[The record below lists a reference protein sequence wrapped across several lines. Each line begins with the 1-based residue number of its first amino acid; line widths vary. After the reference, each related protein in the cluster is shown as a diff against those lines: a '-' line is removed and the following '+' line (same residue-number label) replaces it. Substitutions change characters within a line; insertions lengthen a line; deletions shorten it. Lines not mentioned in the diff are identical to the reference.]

1 MINSPNTVKAQTH
14 WVWTAKAEKENPQRS
29 KAGVPIWPHYMYEAP
44 GKWLEDGIIIDSSEF
59 QRSGQLEFD
68 IL

>member
-1 MINSPNTVKAQTH
+1 MMVKAQSF
-14 WVWTAKAEKENPQRS
+14 WVWSEKAEKENPQRS

-59 QRSGQLEFD
+59 QHSGQVDLFD
-68 IL
+68 LIRE

>member
-1 MINSPNTVKAQTH
+1 MTVKAQTH
-14 WVWTAKAEKENPQRS
+14 FVWTEKAEKENPQRS

-44 GKWLEDGIIIDSSEF
+44 VKWLEDGIIIDSSEF
-59 QRSGQLEFD
+59 QRSGQLDLFD